1 VAFGVCFDN
10 GVLFKGVLLDTR
22 GCFSFSDFKV
32 EVVVLAAVL
41 GAVADAVLGNVVV
54 GFAANGRDLGVVAS
68 LSVIGFLVVVGLG
81 VGVVRDVESGLLVL
95 VGLAGTPVLALGVV
109 ASFVGEG
116 LLFVAG
122 LVDVVAFVDEVILL
136 LVVGFADAVEVDDV

>member
-1 VAFGVCFDN
+1 MAFGVCFDN